1 MAKATSNRREFLQ
14 LAEPFKPE
22 KKDRKG
28 QCSFRVA
35 GRYISEKLDGTRCFW
50 DGGLSRGVPTI
61 EVPWASVTDPK
72 TGKLKGKIK
81 PIATGLWSRYG
92 NPIMAPDWFLNSL
105 PCCPADGELWAG
117 RGNFQLCR
125 SICGGDEPDPRF
137 KKIAYAVYSCP
148 PLDAVFGDG
157 EIKNTNMVVTTSF
170 VTIMAWMKQR
180 MEEFEGDFRFLNP
193 GATFADEL
201 KFLSEAIETQ
211 NDHCFLH
218 QQTLLPNDETAA
230 RELVELHLDRTL
242 AKGGEGVV
250 MRDPTATWIPK
261 RHDGILKFKPFE
273 DAEGRV
279 IGFTSGRET
288 LKGSRLQGMIGALIV
303 DYKGKRLELSGLTD
317 AERAFQTS
325 EMSVYASQHPGVDM
339 PEQFQGQVFRKGQTV
354 TFIYRE
360 LTDDGIPKEAR
371 YFRKRDVE

>member
-1 MAKATSNRREFLQ
+1 
-14 LAEPFKPE
+14 
-22 KKDRKG
+22 
-28 QCSFRVA
+28 
-35 GRYISEKLDGTRCFW
+35 
-50 DGGLSRGVPTI
+50 
-61 EVPWASVTDPK
+61 
-72 TGKLKGKIK
+72 
-81 PIATGLWSRYG
+81 
-92 NPIMAPDWFLNSL
+92 MAPDWFLNSL

-148 PLDAVFGDG
+148 PLGAVFGDG

-170 VTIMAWMKQR
+170 VKIMAWMKQR

>member
-1 MAKATSNRREFLQ
+1 MRATS
-14 LAEPFKPE
+14 
-22 KKDRKG
+22 
-28 QCSFRVA
+28 
-35 GRYISEKLDGTRCFW
+35 
-50 DGGLSRGVPTI
+50 
-61 EVPWASVTDPK
+61 ASST
-72 TGKLKGKIK
+72 
-81 PIATGLWSRYG
+81 
-92 NPIMAPDWFLNSL
+92 
-105 PCCPADGELWAG
+105 PA
-117 RGNFQLCR
+117 Q
-125 SICGGDEPDPRF
+125 
-137 KKIAYAVYSCP
+137 
-148 PLDAVFGDG
+148 
-157 EIKNTNMVVTTSF
+157 
-170 VTIMAWMKQR
+170 
-180 MEEFEGDFRFLNP
+180 
-193 GATFADEL
+193 TFADEL